1 MDIISSHV
9 PSESEQFHAAFDA
22 AVRSI
27 MEPVRNTLLE
37 LTESCTKEEIVG
49 QLLMNF
55 LNEDGFTGDD
65 PDSTIVGRFNTRQ
78 KQNFIAVADHM
89 GPDWAQ
95 ALYHAAVF
103 ITKVA

>member
-1 MDIISSHV
+1 MDTIDTTSSA
-9 PSESEQFHAAFDA
+9 FHRTFDLNVA
-22 AVRSI
+22 NM
-27 MEPVRNTLLE
+27 MEPVRDTLI
-37 LTESCTKEEIVG
+37 ESVASCEPEEIIG

-55 LNEDGFTGDD
+55 LDDGVDD
-65 PDSTIVGRFNTRQ
+65 AVDGRFTTAQ
-78 KQNFIAVADHM
+78 KARLVAVADHM